1 MASGVP
7 RPPLVGS
14 ERIWI
19 EDIMS
24 EGPYSQAIE
33 TYRFTDDGTVPNSA
47 LPLVVYRGALP
58 DTGDRAA
65 FCEGMFARNGWP
77 DSWRNGIHPYHH
89 YHSTAHEVLGIARGN
104 TRVLLGGESG
114 RSVELR
120 AGDVVVIP
128 AGVAH
133 KREAASGDLLV
144 IGSYPRGQ
152 DPDMCRAEPDRH
164 DRAAASIA
172 GVPLPAS
179 DPVTGAAAPLLDCW
193 AEGSSRGSGRGS
205 RQGPRQRPS

>member
-1 MASGVP
+1 MSNGRRTP
-7 RPPLVGS
+7 EVG
-14 ERIWI
+14 
-19 EDIMS
+19 
-24 EGPYSQAIE
+24 
-33 TYRFTDDGTVPNSA
+33 TYHFADDGTVPNNP

-65 FCEGMFARNGWP
+65 LCEEMFARNLWP
-77 DSWRNGIHPYHH
+77 NSWRNGIFPYHH

-104 TRVLLGGESG
+104 ARVRLGGENG

-133 KREAASGDLLV
+133 KREAASGNLLV

-152 DPDMCRAEPDRH
+152 NPDTCRAEPDRH
-164 DRAAASIA
+164 DRAAANIA
-172 GVPLPAS
+172 AVKLPEA
-179 DPVTGAAAPLLDCW
+179 DPVTGDAGPLLDCW
-193 AEGSSRGSGRGS
+193 SQA
-205 RQGPRQRPS
+205 